1 MQKRTKI
8 RSESCDTRKR
18 GRGMSEGA
26 LCYTR
31 EDVKKHQVL
40 VRSAQRELRLCYS
53 VVKWRVEVWCFDE
66 VRAVW

>member
-1 MQKRTKI
+1 MRKRTKI

-31 EDVKKHQVL
+31 EDVMKHQVL
-40 VRSAQRELRLCYS
+40 VMRLCYS

>member
-31 EDVKKHQVL
+31 EGVKKHQVL
-40 VRSAQRELRLCYS
+40 VRSAQRELRLC
-53 VVKWRVEVWCFDE
+53 
-66 VRAVW
+66 